1 MLEQEP
7 DKGLGNEGFGRLA
20 AGFLDSI
27 RPEEKLHSQIV
38 GALGIFN
45 SLRLF
50 REYPSSDEHRSVLNF
65 QIRIH
70 PPATRE
76 IPSYLWLREGVRS
89 FLNGPDCATRCQAA
103 RGETLKCALTRRLS
117 HFATGFTLLIGL
129 LIIAGIPAFGQR
141 KSSETIDAT
150 AFGTSTQLG
159 RNFGVKI
166 IIYEFSSPED
176 RDILVQAFQKGQND
190 ALVNSLEKMKSVG
203 RITIPG
209 TLGFDLS
216 FIREIITPTGRTIRF
231 VTNRKIAFGESYWDA
246 QTRSFNLTAG
256 EININ
261 DKEKDKSS
269 GVLFPAAQLIV
280 NKEGEL
286 QWELNQNEWKLV
298 NIIEWD

>member
-1 MLEQEP
+1 MH
-7 DKGLGNEGFGRLA
+7 A
-20 AGFLDSI
+20 
-27 RPEEKLHSQIV
+27 
-38 GALGIFN
+38 N
-45 SLRLF
+45 SKTPR
-50 REYPSSDEHRSVLNF
+50 
-65 QIRIH
+65 
-70 PPATRE
+70 
-76 IPSYLWLREGVRS
+76 
-89 FLNGPDCATRCQAA
+89 
-103 RGETLKCALTRRLS
+103 
-117 HFATGFTLLIGL
+117 FATGIALLLGL

-150 AFGTSTQLG
+150 AFGSSTQLG

-190 ALVNSLEKMKSVG
+190 GMVNALEKMKSVG

-231 VTNRKIAFGESYWDA
+231 VTNRKIAFGESYWDS
-246 QTRSFNLTAG
+246 QTKSFNLTAG

-261 DKEKDKSS
+261 DKEKDKSG
-269 GVLFPAAQLIV
+269 GVLFPAAQLII